1 MNLTKKQV
9 KAFLEVLSSDNARPV
24 LTQASIRTCTDDVS
38 HLVATDG
45 HMLAAIPVNGVSD
58 MIGRRIKREDLVKW
72 YKLASTKDVFTDDDV
87 RELAKEVY
95 TDFGDKDT
103 EGKLYGKYP
112 EWQKLV
118 PTGERA
124 AFTGV
129 NLNVK
134 YLATA
139 QNVLGTDHGIE
150 MQFYGDK
157 FSPVVIKNDGTLVL
171 VMSLKK

>member
-9 KAFLEVLSSDNARPV
+9 KAFLDVLSSDSARPV
-24 LTQASIRTCTDDVS
+24 LTQASIELYNDVS

-45 HMLAAIPVNGVSD
+45 YMLAAIPVNGVSD
-58 MIGRRIKREDLVKW
+58 MIGRRIEREDIVKW
-72 YKLASTKDVFTDDDV
+72 YKLANTKDLFTDDNV
-87 RELAKEVY
+87 RELAKETF

-103 EGKLYGKYP
+103 DGKLHGKYP
-112 EWQKLV
+112 EWQNSYD
-118 PTGERA
+118 ERA
-124 AFTGV
+124 AFTSV

-134 YLATA
+134 YLVTA
-139 QNVLGTDHGIE
+139 QNVLGTEHGIE

-171 VMSLKK
+171 VMPLKK

>member
-9 KAFLEVLSSDNARPV
+9 KAFLEVLSSDTARPV
-24 LTQASIRTCTDDVS
+24 LTQASIELYNDVS

-45 HMLAAIPVNGVSD
+45 YMLAAIPVNGVSD
-58 MIGRRIKREDLVKW
+58 MIGRRIEREDIVKW
-72 YKLASTKDVFTDDDV
+72 YKLAGTKDVFTDDDV

-95 TDFGDKDT
+95 TDFGEKDT

-118 PTGERA
+118 PTGENA
-124 AFTGV
+124 AFTGI

-134 YLATA
+134 YLMTA
-139 QNVLGTDHGIE
+139 QTLLGRDSGIE
-150 MQFYGDK
+150 MQFFGDK
-157 FSPVVIKNDGTLVL
+157 FSPVVIKNDGMLVL
-171 VMSLKK
+171 VMPLKK